1 MRNVLQGSKQILDR
15 CFAAEC
21 AVFLLLLTLHDSAFA
36 QQRNFESPPILKAQQ
51 LAPATLLNGNGFHVD
66 DDVPTDSLTANF
78 TIHTDVGTLQAH
90 GLEMLKIR
98 VAEVPAM
105 IELQDTSKTGVFAK
119 SVATNAVRP
128 VAAAGQMILNP
139 VETVKGLPGGVSRF
153 FGRVGLAGQKIA
165 EAATE
170 PEEASG
176 GEKTVEVGKRVGQTT
191 RDVFGYEQERREL
204 AKRLQVDPYTT
215 NPILAEQLDDIA
227 LTAFRAHVGVTT
239 AMAVFIPGSIAITGT
254 RIVSTWVWD
263 TPRADLIVMNQN
275 KLEALSIPKAT
286 IKNFMRNPAY
296 PLSVQTSF
304 IEDLT
309 HVRDVA
315 GVTQVLELA
324 STAQSEDQ
332 ARFLADA
339 LDMLANYHQTQT
351 PLTSIVAKGT
361 IFGRDRAGVL
371 IVPVEVDY
379 VVWTTRAAYF
389 ANRPDLAA
397 QKRAIWLS
405 GKMSPLAKKNF
416 ESLGWR
422 INENTQL

>member
-1 MRNVLQGSKQILDR
+1 MLQGSKQILDR
-15 CFAAEC
+15 CFAAWC

-176 GEKTVEVGKRVGQTT
+176 G
-191 RDVFGYEQERREL
+191 
-204 AKRLQVDPYTT
+204 
-215 NPILAEQLDDIA
+215 
-227 LTAFRAHVGVTT
+227 
-239 AMAVFIPGSIAITGT
+239 
-254 RIVSTWVWD
+254 
-263 TPRADLIVMNQN
+263 
-275 KLEALSIPKAT
+275 
-286 IKNFMRNPAY
+286 
-296 PLSVQTSF
+296 
-304 IEDLT
+304 
-309 HVRDVA
+309 
-315 GVTQVLELA
+315 
-324 STAQSEDQ
+324 
-332 ARFLADA
+332 
-339 LDMLANYHQTQT
+339 
-351 PLTSIVAKGT
+351 
-361 IFGRDRAGVL
+361 
-371 IVPVEVDY
+371 
-379 VVWTTRAAYF
+379 
-389 ANRPDLAA
+389 
-397 QKRAIWLS
+397 
-405 GKMSPLAKKNF
+405 
-416 ESLGWR
+416 
-422 INENTQL
+422 

>member
-1 MRNVLQGSKQILDR
+1 MFESSKRTLERKLAVSCAMVLLPLNLANV
-15 CFAAEC
+15 
-21 AVFLLLLTLHDSAFA
+21 AFA
-36 QQRNFESPPILKAQQ
+36 QAKGTFESPPILKAQE
-51 LAPATLLNGNGFHVD
+51 LAPPTLLNGNGFHVD
-66 DDVPTDSLTANF
+66 DDVPTDGLTANF

-98 VAEVPAM
+98 IAEVPAM
-105 IELQDTSKTGVFAK
+105 IELQNTSKAGVFAK
-119 SVATNAVRP
+119 SVATNAARP
-128 VAAAGQMILNP
+128 VVAAGQMILNP

-170 PEEASG
+170 PDEASA
-176 GEKTVEVGKRVGQTT
+176 GEKTMQVGKRVGQTT

-215 NPILAEQLDDIA
+215 NPILTEQLDDIA

-239 AMAVFIPGSIAITGT
+239 TMAVFIPGSIAITGT

-275 KLEALSIPKAT
+275 KLEELSIPEAT
-286 IKNFMRNPAY
+286 IKNFMSNPAY
-296 PLSVQTSF
+296 PLSVQTAF
-304 IEDLT
+304 VEDLT
-309 HVRDVA
+309 RVRDVA
-315 GVTQVLELA
+315 GVTQVVELA
-324 STAQSEDQ
+324 TTAQSEDQ

-339 LDMLANYHQTQT
+339 LDMLANYQQTQT
-351 PLTSIVAKGT
+351 PLKSIVAKGT

-397 QKRAIWLS
+397 QKRAISLS

-416 ESLGWR
+416 ELLGWR

>member
-1 MRNVLQGSKQILDR
+1 MLQGSRQILDR
-15 CFAAEC
+15 CFPAGC

-36 QQRNFESPPILKAQQ
+36 QQRSFESPPILKAQQ

-66 DDVPTDSLTANF
+66 DDVPTDGLTANF
-78 TIHTDVGTLQAH
+78 TIHTDLGTLQAH

-165 EAATE
+165 ESATE

-215 NPILAEQLDDIA
+215 NPILTEQLDDIA
-227 LTAFRAHVGVTT
+227 LTAIRAHVGVTT
-239 AMAVFIPGSIAITGT
+239 TMAVFIPGSIAITGT

-275 KLEALSIPKAT
+275 KLEELSIPEAT

-296 PLSVQTSF
+296 PLSVQTAF
-304 IEDLT
+304 VEDLT

-315 GVTQVLELA
+315 GVTQVVESA

-339 LDMLANYHQTQT
+339 LDMLANYHRTQT

-361 IFGRDRAGVL
+361 IFAVTVL
-371 IVPVEVDY
+371 
-379 VVWTTRAAYF
+379 AC
-389 ANRPDLAA
+389 
-397 QKRAIWLS
+397 
-405 GKMSPLAKKNF
+405 
-416 ESLGWR
+416 
-422 INENTQL
+422 

>member
-1 MRNVLQGSKQILDR
+1 MLQGSRQILDR
-15 CFAAEC
+15 CFPAGW
-21 AVFLLLLTLHDSAFA
+21 AVILLLLTLQDSAFA
-36 QQRNFESPPILKAQQ
+36 QQRNFESPPILKAER

-66 DDVPTDSLTANF
+66 DDVPTDGLTANF

-105 IELQDTSKTGVFAK
+105 IELQNTSKAGVFAK
-119 SVATNAVRP
+119 SVATNAARP
-128 VAAAGQMILNP
+128 VVAAGQMILNP

-215 NPILAEQLDDIA
+215 NPILTEQLDDIA

-239 AMAVFIPGSIAITGT
+239 TMSVFIPGSIAITGT

-275 KLEALSIPKAT
+275 KLEELSIPEAT
-286 IKNFMRNPAY
+286 IKSFMRNPAY
-296 PLSVQTSF
+296 PLSVQTAF
-304 IEDLT
+304 VEDLT

-315 GVTQVLELA
+315 GVTQVVELA
-324 STAQSEDQ
+324 NTAQSEDQ

-339 LDMLANYHQTQT
+339 LDMLANYHRTQT

>member
-1 MRNVLQGSKQILDR
+1 VCEDSKYIVKRWSSAACATFLVALSLQ
-15 CFAAEC
+15 
-21 AVFLLLLTLHDSAFA
+21 HPAFA
-36 QQRNFESPPILKAQQ
+36 QQREQFESPPILKAQQ
-51 LAPATLLNGNGFHVD
+51 LAPASLLSGNGFSVD
-66 DDVPTDSLTANF
+66 ENVPTDGLTANF
-78 TIHTDVGTLQAH
+78 TIHSDLGVLQAH

-105 IELQDTSKTGVFAK
+105 IELQNTSKAGVFAK
-119 SVATNAVRP
+119 SVATNAARP
-128 VAAAGQMILNP
+128 VVAAGQMILNP

-204 AKRLQVDPYTT
+204 AKRLHVDPYTT
-215 NPILAEQLDDIA
+215 NPILTEQLDDIA

-239 AMAVFIPGSIAITGT
+239 TMAVFIPGSIAITGT

-275 KLEALSIPKAT
+275 KLEELSIPDAT
-286 IKNFMRNPAY
+286 IKTFMRNLAY
-296 PLSVQTSF
+296 PLSVQTAF
-304 IEDLT
+304 VEDLT
-309 HVRDVA
+309 RVRNVA
-315 GVTQVLELA
+315 GVTQVVELA

-339 LDMLANYHQTQT
+339 LDMLANYHQRQT

-361 IFGRDRAGVL
+361 IFGRDRAGAL

-379 VVWTTRAAYF
+379 VAWTPRASYF
-389 ANRPDLAA
+389 ANRPDLVAP
-397 QKRAIWLS
+397 KRAIWLS

-422 INENTQL
+422 ISENTQL

>member
-1 MRNVLQGSKQILDR
+1 MLQGSRQILDR
-15 CFAAEC
+15 CFPAGW
-21 AVFLLLLTLHDSAFA
+21 AVILLLLTLQDSAFA
-36 QQRNFESPPILKAQQ
+36 QQRNFESPPILKAER

-66 DDVPTDSLTANF
+66 DDVPTDGLTANF

-105 IELQDTSKTGVFAK
+105 IELQNTSKAGVFAK
-119 SVATNAVRP
+119 SVATNAARP
-128 VAAAGQMILNP
+128 VVAAGQMILNP

-215 NPILAEQLDDIA
+215 NPILTEQLDDIA

-239 AMAVFIPGSIAITGT
+239 TMSVFIPGSIAITGT

-275 KLEALSIPKAT
+275 KLEELSIPDAT

-296 PLSVQTSF
+296 PLSVQTAF
-304 IEDLT
+304 VEDLT

-315 GVTQVLELA
+315 GVTQVVELA
-324 STAQSEDQ
+324 NTAQSEDQ

-339 LDMLANYHQTQT
+339 LDMLANYHRTQT